1 MTDKPLKLLGLMRR
15 AGAVEIGADRST
27 EAARA
32 GKARV
37 LLLASDAGDNAA
49 KKAEYALA
57 GKSALKLELPFS
69 REELSEAL
77 GVGDC
82 TMAAVTEI
90 GFAEALVKQL
100 ADEDAAVVN
109 QLEDAVLKLAVVLV
123 RGPAEAKRIDL
134 VTHGRFEPGHVVLL
148 VAGNDMGRTNRPFKD
163 SRTDVN
169 LSARAPRER
178 HRHRA
183 ATKNCTALFCF

>member
-37 LLLASDAGDNAA
+37 LLLASD
-49 KKAEYALA
+49 
-57 GKSALKLELPFS
+57 LELPFS

-100 ADEDAAVVN
+100 ADEDAEHYAAAA
-109 QLEDAVLKLAVVLV
+109 EELK
-123 RGPAEAKRIDL
+123 RKHEKMQRRKSEKGSKGQAKKNGMR
-134 VTHGRFEPGHVVLL
+134 
-148 VAGNDMGRTNRPFKD
+148 RTNI
-163 SRTDVN
+163 
-169 LSARAPRER
+169 
-178 HRHRA
+178 
-183 ATKNCTALFCF
+183 